1 MFKKKFIIS
10 SVIFVFLL
18 ILTSTIKNQTRMIE
32 KKISSLNNKILV
44 KKENI
49 NEAQMD
55 FHYLTSPAEIE
66 KRLNIIGFDHYRP
79 IKHSNIFFNI
89 SEFNKIQNKTT
100 NLKILDEKKIK
111 KK

>member
-44 KKENI
+44 KK
-49 NEAQMD
+49 
-55 FHYLTSPAEIE
+55 
-66 KRLNIIGFDHYRP
+66 K
-79 IKHSNIFFNI
+79 KH
-89 SEFNKIQNKTT
+89 
-100 NLKILDEKKIK
+100 
-111 KK
+111 

>member
-1 MFKKKFIIS
+1 
-10 SVIFVFLL
+10 
-18 ILTSTIKNQTRMIE
+18 
-32 KKISSLNNKILV
+32 
-44 KKENI
+44 
-49 NEAQMD
+49 MD

-89 SEFNKIQNKTT
+89 SEFYKIQNKTT

>member
-44 KKENI
+44 KKKNI

-89 SEFNKIQNKTT
+89 SEFYKIQNKTT